1 MVEIFNIERT
11 KSLGCFVNFKSA
23 KGTLNGL
30 IASGELSG
38 ENPAV
43 LVCCYKTMKCNV
55 NISLLITENG
65 MYRHLPKRLT
75 SHKKSKG
82 FAVRS
87 KINVA
92 KSMNCRWTA
101 LQKRFLTG

>member
-11 KSLGCFVNFKSA
+11 KSFGCFVNFKSA

-43 LVCCYKTMKCNV
+43 LVCCYKNNDIAVAAYFVFTCPRV
-55 NISLLITENG
+55 
-65 MYRHLPKRLT
+65 PCF
-75 SHKKSKG
+75 G
-82 FAVRS
+82 F
-87 KINVA
+87 
-92 KSMNCRWTA
+92 
-101 LQKRFLTG
+101 

>member
-43 LVCCYKTMKCNV
+43 LVCCYKNNEMQREYIATYYG
-55 NISLLITENG
+55 NG

-75 SHKKSKG
+75 SHKNRRGSP
-82 FAVRS
+82 
-87 KINVA
+87 
-92 KSMNCRWTA
+92 
-101 LQKRFLTG
+101 